1 MTTPLACLIL
11 VAILPYVLAGVGARY
26 RVAQLGSL
34 DARQPRTQAAELEGV
49 AARALAAQN
58 NAWEAVAFFGSAV
71 VVNHLAGAAPG
82 PSAALSVAYVVTRI
96 LHPVFY
102 IGDRPAARTAVFVVG
117 LVCAISLF
125 GYALRAG

>member
-1 MTTPLACLIL
+1 MTTPLACLIV

-34 DARQPRTQAAELEGV
+34 DAREPRVQAAQLEGV
-49 AARALAAQN
+49 AARALAAQK

-71 VVNHLAGAAPG
+71 VVAHLAGAAPG
-82 PSAALSVAYVVTRI
+82 PSAALAVTYVVSRI
-96 LHPVFY
+96 LHPIFY

-117 LVCAISLF
+117 LVCVVGLF
-125 GYALRAG
+125 GLAVTSG